1 MTFSYKSLFVDEPTV
16 DDIPEVIP
24 DYERYVGNEYSYD
37 DDYDIYRDDDRYDDY
52 EYSNESYDVY

>member
-24 DYERYVGNEYSYD
+24 DCERYIDNEYSYD
-37 DDYDIYRDDDRYDDY
+37 DDYEVYRDDDNYDDY
-52 EYSNESYDVY
+52 EYSTESYDVY